1 MLIRLMSRRA
11 LSTIVSMCLV
21 AASFSAAMVIP
32 GASAKT
38 LVGEI
43 DHSETLQ
50 PLDPSIAVGEIF
62 APSKLPTIDNQP
74 SNKWYRIPDWLAGT
88 WHKDSQTD
96 FYRYNY
102 KTNTTDTT
110 TRTEPA
116 KATGT
121 WGTQQDE
128 KGTIWQF
135 DPAPFTA
142 TVDSGDDFV
151 VQMVRISE
159 PVDVSDRK
167 FVRRS
172 IDTQIRVSKVN
183 GVIKSVESGEQITT
197 YRPEGENLI
206 KRETSAKVFDPEG
219 QPILLGKSF
228 AYENRVSA
236 FAPQN
241 NYKGKDMKKLFQEFL
256 KSDSETASATP

>member
-1 MLIRLMSRRA
+1 MLFRLMKRIKIQSLLA
-11 LSTIVSMCLV
+11 TLCLV
-21 AASFSAAMVIP
+21 AVLSPCAP
-32 GASAKT
+32 AKV

-43 DHSETLQ
+43 DHAETLQ
-50 PLDPSIAVGEIF
+50 PLDPSLTAGEVF
-62 APSKLPTIDNQP
+62 APSKLPTINNEP
-74 SNKWYRIPDWLAGT
+74 ANKWYRIPAWLAGT

-96 FYRYNY
+96 YYRYTY

-121 WGTQQDE
+121 WGTQQDD

-151 VQMVRISE
+151 VQMVRTSE
-159 PVDVSDRK
+159 PIDVSDRR

-172 IDTQIRVSKVN
+172 VDTQIRVSKAD

-197 YRPEGENLI
+197 YRPEGEGLI
-206 KRETSAKVFDPEG
+206 KRETSAKVFDPQG
-219 QPILLGKSF
+219 QPVLLGKSF
-228 AYENRVSA
+228 AYENRISP
-236 FAPQN
+236 FTPQDM
-241 NYKGKDMKKLFQEFL
+241 YKGKNMKQLFQDFI
-256 KSDSETASATP
+256 KTDSETASVTP

>member
-1 MLIRLMSRRA
+1 MLFCLMNTLKVRSIIA
-11 LSTIVSMCLV
+11 GLCLV
-21 AASFSAAMVIP
+21 AWLSPLVE
-32 GASAKT
+32 AKV

-50 PLDPSIAVGEIF
+50 PLDPSLTVGEVF
-62 APSKLPTIDNQP
+62 APSKLPSIDALP
-74 SNKWYRIPDWLAGT
+74 ANKWYRIPAWLAGT

-96 FYRYNY
+96 YYRYTY

-121 WGTQQDE
+121 WGTQQDD

-151 VQMVRISE
+151 VQMVRTSE
-159 PVDVSDRK
+159 PIDVSDRR

-172 IDTQIRVSKVN
+172 IDTQIRVSKAD

-197 YRPEGENLI
+197 YRPEGDGLI
-206 KRETSAKVFDPEG
+206 KRETSAKVFDPQG
-219 QPILLGKSF
+219 QPVLLGKSF
-228 AYENRVSA
+228 AYENRVSP
-236 FAPQN
+236 FVPQDV
-241 NYKGKDMKKLFQEFL
+241 YKGKDMKKLFLDFL
-256 KSDSETASATP
+256 KTESETASVTQ